1 MLGLTRALEKEG
13 GVYSVM
19 SPDQHL
25 SSTHIV
31 VVDDDRDIRD
41 IIRACIEL
49 EGYRVSEA
57 ANGAELKE
65 ILRRE
70 TTHLVTLDLKLK
82 DEDGLALAR
91 EVQRQYGVPIIMITG
106 KGEPIDRIVGLELG
120 ADDYISKPF
129 HVREVLAR
137 IRSVLRRHEVPRT
150 DEARGRRYIFD
161 GWEFDSQRRELT
173 SPAGSKAGLT
183 VSESALLEVFL
194 ANANRVLTR
203 DEIIGLTKG
212 ASWFGNDRLVDN
224 QVNRLRRKMM
234 RLHAAAG
241 IIQSVRSTGY
251 VFTATVNK

>member
-1 MLGLTRALEKEG
+1 MARDG
-13 GVYSVM
+13 GVYCVM
-19 SPDQHL
+19 CPDQHL

-31 VVDDDRDIRD
+31 VVDDDMDIRD
-41 IIRACIEL
+41 LIRACIEL

-57 ANGAELKE
+57 ANGTELRE

-70 TTHLVTLDLKLK
+70 TVDLVTLDLKLNN
-82 DEDGLALAR
+82 EDGLALAR
-91 EVQRQYGVPIIMITG
+91 EVQGQYGVPIIMITG

-137 IRSVLRRHEVPRT
+137 IRSVLRRHAASMRT
-150 DEARGRRYIFD
+150 DEDRGRRYIFD
-161 GWEFDSQRRELT
+161 GWQFDCQRRELT
-173 SPAGSKAGLT
+173 SPAGEKASLT

-203 DEIIGLTKG
+203 DEIIELTKG

-224 QVNRLRRKMM
+224 QVNRLKRKMA
-234 RLHAAAG
+234 RLHAAEG
-241 IIQSVRSTGY
+241 LIQSVRSAGY

>member
-1 MLGLTRALEKEG
+1 M
-13 GVYSVM
+13 
-19 SPDQHL
+19 

-31 VVDDDRDIRD
+31 VVDDDMDIRD
-41 IIRACIEL
+41 LIRACIEL

-57 ANGAELKE
+57 ANGTELRE

-70 TTHLVTLDLKLK
+70 PVHLVTLDLKLNN
-82 DEDGLALAR
+82 EDGLALAR
-91 EVQRQYGVPIIMITG
+91 EVQRRYGVPIIMITG

-137 IRSVLRRHEVPRT
+137 IRSVLRRHAASART
-150 DEARGRRYIFD
+150 DDEGTVRRYVFD
-161 GWEFDSQRRELT
+161 GWELDVQRRELT
-173 SPAGSKAGLT
+173 SPTGAKVTLT
-183 VSESALLEVFL
+183 GSESALLEVFL

-224 QVNRLRRKMM
+224 QVNRLKRKMAN
-234 RLHAAAG
+234 LHVAEG
-241 IIQSVRSTGY
+241 LIQSIRGAGY
-251 VFTATVNK
+251 IFTATVSKQGRAGGAVAGPTTA